1 MLRIIFM
8 GTPDFALPA
17 LEAVKN
23 SGQELLAVVTQ
34 PTNPGTRKA
43 TDPVPGQGMG
53 SRKKDSIF
61 QPQKIRGNLEFLNQ
75 IKEMNPDLIVT
86 AAYGQILPGNILAIP
101 PLGCINVHASLLPEY
116 RGHHQFSRH

>member
-8 GTPDFALPA
+8 GTPDFARPA

-34 PTNPGTRKA
+34 PDKPRGRGKRLTPS
-43 TDPVPGQGMG
+43 PVKVWAAEKRIP
-53 SRKKDSIF
+53 IF

-86 AAYGQILPGNILAIP
+86 AAYGQYCREYSCYSAFR
-101 PLGCINVHASLLPEY
+101 VH
-116 RGHHQFSRH
+116 